1 MHASVQP
8 FPYVQALKPA
18 FFAGDPVT
26 VARALLGAI
35 LVRTLP
41 GGEILAA
48 RIVET
53 EGYDCPRDPSCHVVA
68 RLPGAAQ
75 AMGGEPG
82 RVYFHHAYKQALLN
96 VVCRPPGVQASI
108 LVRAAQP
115 LLGEATMRELR
126 PVRRALDL
134 TNGPA
139 KLVTAL
145 GLTAE
150 LAGQPIDGPAFYIV
164 PGGPVPDAELQ
175 ITARVGL
182 RRGAELPWR
191 FLIRG
196 NPWVSPGKPGADP
209 PASRPHGAVRTA
221 TP

>member
-1 MHASVQP
+1 MLPSGSSFPHAR
-8 FPYVQALKPA
+8 ALKPE
-18 FFAGDPVT
+18 FFAGDPVA
-26 VARALLGAI
+26 VARALLGAV

-41 GGEILAA
+41 GGEVLAA

-115 LLGEATMRELR
+115 LLGEETMRELR

-145 GLTAE
+145 GLTAD
-150 LAGQPIDGPAFYIV
+150 LAGQPTDGPALFIV
-164 PGGPVPDAELQ
+164 PGEPVPDADLQ
-175 ITARVGL
+175 TTARVGL

-191 FLIRG
+191 FVIRDH
-196 NPWVSPGKPGADP
+196 PWVSPGKPGAAITEAGLRAP
-209 PASRPHGAVRTA
+209 
-221 TP
+221 